1 MAEHI
6 VARALRAQVS
16 KIEEEL
22 ASPEMTHGARQFL
35 GRIRAQWL
43 ELAREISAIEQQ
55 PLAKPPSVWAQLAA
69 AAGQSVHVNPEEPLI
84 TISAHRV
91 EKAARAAYNRM
102 GSASIWTKEWR
113 AGRPVPV
120 AWELLDERDRQSWRE
135 AAKDAIRAALEA
147 DNG

>member
-1 MAEHI
+1 MADHI
-6 VARALRAQVS
+6 VARALRVQVS

-22 ASPEMTHGARQFL
+22 AEPVMSHGARQFL
-35 GRIRAQWL
+35 GRIRAQGL
-43 ELAREISAIEQQ
+43 ELAREISAIEKQ
-55 PLAKPPSVWAQLAA
+55 PLAAHDLPLSGLFHKPL
-69 AAGQSVHVNPEEPLI
+69 HVNPEEPLI